1 MILDRIPLNMNEV
14 QEILEGI
21 PSNDKKEEIEGYL
34 KKFVKVS
41 PKQSKKIKEDL
52 EKADLLKIKR
62 EHIVKIVDLL
72 PEDASDIN
80 KIFSDISLN
89 EDEVNKILGIV
100 KNSK

>member
-1 MILDRIPLNMNEV
+1 MIKRKNIKTR
-14 QEILEGI
+14 G
-21 PSNDKKEEIEGYL
+21 
-34 KKFVKVS
+34 
-41 PKQSKKIKEDL
+41 KIKFSEYFQEFNDG
-52 EKADLLKIKR
+52 DRVTVKR
-62 EHIVKIVDLL
+62 EHSLQPKFPKTIQGRSGVVSGKRGESYIVKIVDLL